1 MQIMS
6 ALRRPLSCAPS
17 SFRRLSSSARDR
29 RRHRLEYLDAGT
41 VALASDR
48 ERFLR
53 LRKSRRFR
61 DGHNACVLQ
70 GGKLVLEAMRRREA
84 SGAGKTGKN
93 NTPVRRVFLNADLV
107 DDYARGRWE
116 KRAAKLDVPV
126 RTVVNAADMRKMTGM
141 DRVDVVAECCAPQ
154 RSLLDAPGTWPA
166 TRPHSVLVLDGVQD
180 PGNVGTLI
188 RTAYL
193 LGWDMVGVGK
203 GTADPFNDK
212 CLRAAAGAAW
222 DMPLFCGEIG
232 DLCAFL
238 AQGGPVVYAGAD
250 QSAGSHSP
258 SAMSQQ
264 LADIR
269 KAREQT
275 DELLEFNSFKAA
287 GIERRRHDGETS
299 KVMMHGDHPT
309 FCLVLGNE
317 GKGLL
322 SATPGGVQ
330 DIGPVT
336 IPIAAP
342 EGGLDS
348 LGVASAGAILMH
360 VLGHQSS

>member
-1 MQIMS
+1 
-6 ALRRPLSCAPS
+6 
-17 SFRRLSSSARDR
+17 
-29 RRHRLEYLDAGT
+29 
-41 VALASDR
+41 VALATASDR

-61 DGHNACVLQ
+61 DSHKACVLQ
-70 GGKLVLEAMRRREA
+70 GGKLVLEAMRRRG
-84 SGAGKTGKN
+84 GAGGAGKN
-93 NTPVRRVFLNADLV
+93 NTPVRRVFLSADLV

-116 KRAAKLDVPV
+116 KRAAQLDVPV

-141 DRVDVVAECCAPQ
+141 DRVDVVAECCAPP
-154 RSLLDAPGTWPA
+154 RPLLDAPGTWPA
-166 TRPHSVLVLDGVQD
+166 ARPRSVLVLDGVQD

-250 QSAGSHSP
+250 QSAGSHSL

-264 LADIR
+264 LAEMR

-275 DELLEFNSFKAA
+275 DELLESNSFKTA
-287 GIERRRHDGETS
+287 GIERQSPDGETS
-299 KVMMHGDHPT
+299 KVMMQGDHPT

-360 VLGHQSS
+360 VLGHQST